1 VGVEMRTG
9 RSKKLE
15 VNLDLL
21 DITIE
26 RINNKFKSKNRII
39 DEKLKGS

>member
-1 VGVEMRTG
+1 MRTG